1 MYNIQWQVETLV
13 TFSQVAPFL
22 LSFVLSRPNWKNP
35 CTSSKIHVW
44 WRKNHLWIFRLISLC
59 LSTNGGTLS
68 AFCFSGS
75 NPLITVVPLLA
86 FRHMCLLVTE
96 AVTLGWP
103 LLHDTRLTSSWDV
116 TLRLTLHFHRHLL
129 TRDFFFSLRLWQS
142 RLGTLSASHSSS
154 ASGLFE
160 APVNLS
166 VIRTFSYT
174 PPHPLWPS
182 PFMHT
187 PLNSSRWAVTGPLT

>member
-1 MYNIQWQVETLV
+1 MCDDGRTTCGFLGWFLCAFPQMA
-13 TFSQVAPFL
+13 AP
-22 LSFVLSRPNWKNP
+22 
-35 CTSSKIHVW
+35 
-44 WRKNHLWIFRLISLC
+44 C
-59 LSTNGGTLS
+59 LPSAFQAPTLS
-68 AFCFSGS
+68 
-75 NPLITVVPLLA
+75 LLWCPCWR
-86 FRHMCLLVTE
+86 FVTCLLVTE

-129 TRDFFFSLRLWQS
+129 TRDFFLSLWLWQS
-142 RLGTLSASHSSS
+142 RLGTLSASHSLS

-174 PPHPLWPS
+174 PPTRFGCLHLCTPHWTVLAELS
-182 PFMHT
+182 PALLPKST
-187 PLNSSRWAVTGPLT
+187 AWLTASLPPTL